1 MRSESEDWSDGKMQE
16 WSIVVVEYWRGGI
29 NRKEPL

>member
-16 WSIVVVEYWRGGI
+16 WSIGVVEYWRGGI